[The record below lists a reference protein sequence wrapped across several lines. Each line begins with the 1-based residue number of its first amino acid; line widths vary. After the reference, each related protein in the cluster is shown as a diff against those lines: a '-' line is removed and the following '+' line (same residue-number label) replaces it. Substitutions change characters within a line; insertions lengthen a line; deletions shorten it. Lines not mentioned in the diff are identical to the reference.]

1 MSEMVPEQDAAKG
14 KKPIAILRQRRGGV
28 PRELVEQNRRQTAD
42 RRRIVD
48 ALRSGPKTVPE
59 IAAQTNL
66 PPHETLWHLMS
77 MKKYGKLVEGQQRG
91 DYFEYA
97 LAEEAPQKETPS

>member
-1 MSEMVPEQDAAKG
+1 MSETAQNQDAGKE
-14 KKPIAILRQRRGGV
+14 KKPIAVLRERRGGV
-28 PRELVEQNRRQTAD
+28 PRELLERNRREKAD

-59 IAAQTNL
+59 IARQANV

-77 MKKYGKLVEGQQRG
+77 MKKYGKLVEGQQQG

-97 LAEEAPQKETPS
+97 LPEEAPQKEKPS

>member
-1 MSEMVPEQDAAKG
+1 MSETAQNQDAVKVE
-14 KKPIAILRQRRGGV
+14 KPIAILRQRRGGV
-28 PRELVEQNRRQTAD
+28 PRELVERNRRQAAD

-48 ALRSGPKTVPE
+48 ALKSGPKTVPQ
-59 IAAQTNL
+59 IAAQANL

-77 MKKYGKLVEGQQRG
+77 MKKYGKLVEGQQQG

-97 LAEEAPQKETPS
+97 LVQEAPHKETRS

>member
-1 MSEMVPEQDAAKG
+1 MSETAQNQDAGKE
-14 KKPIAILRQRRGGV
+14 KKPIAVLRERRGGV
-28 PRELVEQNRRQTAD
+28 PRELLERN
-42 RRRIVD
+42 RRIVD

-59 IAAQTNL
+59 IARQANV

-77 MKKYGKLVEGQQRG
+77 MKKYGKLVEGQQQG

-97 LAEEAPQKETPS
+97 LPEEAPQKEKPS

>member
-1 MSEMVPEQDAAKG
+1 MSETAHNQDAVKE
-14 KKPIAILRQRRGGV
+14 KKPIAVVRQRRGGV
-28 PRELVEQNRRQTAD
+28 PRELVERNRRQTAD
-42 RRRIVD
+42 RRRIVE

-59 IAAQTNL
+59 IAAQANV

-77 MKKYGKLVEGQQRG
+77 MKKYGKLVEGQQQG

-97 LAEEAPQKETPS
+97 LTEEAPQKETRS